1 MFSNNSDIRAVN
13 GKNRDVENMFAL
25 ASNYRI
31 FLMNLS
37 FLVYLHLYY
46 KYIRNQKFDFYRE
59 IFSPEPKENFTF
71 LVSLFLSLLP
81 IPM

>member
-1 MFSNNSDIRAVN
+1 MFSNDSDMRAVN
-13 GKNRDVENMFAL
+13 GKNRDVENMFTL
-25 ASNYRI
+25 ASDYRI

-46 KYIRNQKFDFYRE
+46 KYIRNQKFDFYGE